1 MDRVAPDGQIM
12 PMARGASLNLVG
24 AVCTKVSL
32 VAIIVVLSWQLG
44 ASSLGRYA
52 QAYALLT
59 LLVAVAGLPFGAG
72 ASRFVAAHLANR
84 DDGAVRGT
92 ARLAVG
98 GTLGCAVLLA
108 GALFAF
114 ADVVAHRVFDDAGL
128 VTPLRLVA
136 VALPP
141 AALAEAAL
149 VTTVGFRRMRARA
162 AIKLVL
168 EPALRLGLTVV
179 LMVVGVGLNGA
190 MIAIVASSTVAAFLA
205 VRALRRQLR
214 PMTEPPRYQP
224 RDLCT
229 FSVVSGSA
237 WLATTGLVWADTLI
251 LGALRSSADVGV
263 YTVATRIVVLATFA
277 MPAVTQAF
285 APRITDL
292 YERGLEAELRHAYYV
307 VTGWN
312 LVLALPAFALLL
324 AFPAELLALFGPGF
338 SSSLAVTVTMVL
350 VVGQIIHVATGPGGM
365 MLTMSGHPGWNLA
378 DNGATLALNIAL
390 NLVLIPPYGILGA
403 AVAWT
408 VSLTVGNAA
417 RLVQVWLLMRMGPFA
432 VGQLRTVLAAAVA
445 GCLGLLVAQPFS
457 GSARLAVGAVTIGAT
472 YLLAIAVMNRRTED
486 RLVAQ
491 MLADRT
497 LAVLRPR
504 RQT

>member
-24 AVCTKVSL
+24 AVCTKVAL

-59 LLVAVAGLPFGAG
+59 VLVAVAGLPFGAG
-72 ASRFVAAHLANR
+72 ASRFVAMHLADR

-98 GTLGCAVLLA
+98 GTLVCAVLLA

-114 ADVVAHRVFDDAGL
+114 ADVVAHHVFHDAGL

-149 VTTVGFRRMRARA
+149 VATVGFRRMRARA

-168 EPALRLGLTVV
+168 EPVLRLGLTVG
-179 LMVVGVGLNGA
+179 LIVVGVGLNGA
-190 MIAIVASSTVAAFLA
+190 MVALVASSTVAALLA
-205 VRALRRQLR
+205 LRALRRYLR
-214 PMTEPPRYQP
+214 PMTAPPRYEP
-224 RDLCT
+224 RALFT
-229 FSVVSGSA
+229 FSVVSGTA

-251 LGALRSSADVGV
+251 LGALRSSAEVGV

-292 YERGLEAELRHAYYV
+292 YQRGRHAELRHAYYV

-312 LVLALPAFALLL
+312 LVLSLPAFALLL
-324 AFPAELLALFGPGF
+324 AFPAELLSLFGPEY
-338 SSSLAVTVTMVL
+338 SSAVTVTMVL
-350 VVGQIIHVATGPGGM
+350 VAGQIVHVATGPGGM
-365 MLTMSGHPGWNLA
+365 MLTMSGRPGWNLA
-378 DNGATLALNIAL
+378 DNGVTLALNIAL

-445 GCLGLLVAQPFS
+445 GGVGLLAAHPFS
-457 GSARLAVGAVTIGAT
+457 GPARLAVGAASLGAT
-472 YLLAIAVMNRRTED
+472 YLLAVAVLHRRTED

-491 MLADRT
+491 MLTDRT
-497 LAVLRPR
+497 LAVLKPR